1 MQKLSIV
8 ATQNIKRGFFW
19 MLIPLILSCIGTLA
33 QVGVQI
39 SSTVIQQ
46 KQQKLLQQHQ
56 TAQLQQQAKVNHEL
70 QMINN
75 FLLT

>member
-1 MQKLSIV
+1 MQKLSIS
-8 ATQNIKRGFFW
+8 ATQNIKGGFFW
-19 MLIPLILSCIGTLA
+19 MLIPLIMSCVGTLA
-33 QVGVQI
+33 QVGAQI

-56 TAQLQQQAKVNHEL
+56 TAQRQNQTAMEHEL